1 MSVITGRVV
10 LRRDCILLSAIVYVL
25 PSCHATVP
33 EPKEPPPKTY
43 TMKDKFE
50 YFKPCVQVEM
60 DNPDKQETVTEIFI
74 RGQSHNSH
82 SIPG

>member
-1 MSVITGRVV
+1 MWVWYKCFESGNDHI
-10 LRRDCILLSAIVYVL
+10 S
-25 PSCHATVP
+25 

-60 DNPDKQETVTEIFI
+60 DNPDKQETVTEVFI
-74 RGQSHNSH
+74 RGQSSFFNFCGKIKTLQQWHFFFK
-82 SIPG
+82 